1 MKPKIL
7 LIEDDKDQVT
17 LYKTKFEL
25 EGFNFIFACDGPD
38 GLMIAER
45 ERPDLIFLD
54 IILFKMN
61 GIEVLRQLKNNPK
74 TKGIPV
80 VLLTNLAKKSLAEEG
95 KKLGA
100 VSYVIKTNITL
111 KELAR
116 MAREIIKLSIAG

>member
-7 LIEDDKDQVT
+7 LIEDDKDQVV
-17 LYKTKFEL
+17 LYKTKFEM

-38 GLMIAER
+38 GLTIAER

-61 GIEVLRQLKNNPK
+61 GLEVLRQLKNNPK
-74 TKGIPV
+74 TKDIPV
-80 VLLTNLAKKSLAEEG
+80 VLFTNLSKEGLAEEG

-100 VSYVIKTNITL
+100 IGYVIKTDVTL
-111 KELAR
+111 KELTR
-116 MAREIIKLSIAG
+116 MAREIIKT